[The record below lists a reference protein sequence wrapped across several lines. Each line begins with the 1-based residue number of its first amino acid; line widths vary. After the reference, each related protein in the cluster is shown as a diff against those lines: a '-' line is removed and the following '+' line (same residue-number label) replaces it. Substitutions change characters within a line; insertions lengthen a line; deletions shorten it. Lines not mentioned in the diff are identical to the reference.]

1 MDIDDT
7 FTEVRKNKH
16 KEYILYISTEHSKAL
31 SKLSTTELE
40 VSNKTSNPDNNTD
53 VEEWKPGT
61 SLRVG
66 DSMIAGLREAKLSR
80 NGNVKVRFLPRA
92 KMKDFFYYL
101 VPLLQ
106 KKPDKII
113 LHFGTNDPP
122 CKNEDGIYK
131 ELKSIKDFMNKRH
144 QSCKVH
150 ISAPILRLDNKNAN
164 SILKKYVGKLKVAEE
179 KSIILHDNILSSHL
193 NKDGLHL
200 NSYGTIKL
208 AENFTSR
215 IQLF

>member
-80 NGNVKVRFLPRA
+80 NGEVKARFLPGE

-200 NSYGTIKL
+200 NSYSTIKL
-208 AENFTSR
+208 AENFISR